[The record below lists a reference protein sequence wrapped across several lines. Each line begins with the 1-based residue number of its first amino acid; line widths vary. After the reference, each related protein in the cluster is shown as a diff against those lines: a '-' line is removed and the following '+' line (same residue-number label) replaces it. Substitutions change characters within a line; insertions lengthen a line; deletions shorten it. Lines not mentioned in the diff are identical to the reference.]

1 MQKDSCRRDKAGGG
15 QHFVPRS
22 REALYL
28 LPWLE
33 APRVPLG
40 SVPVTICK
48 RRPSLCPR
56 HSLGPASVVPAAS
69 ESHRLGSLS
78 MQ

>member
-1 MQKDSCRRDKAGGG
+1 MQTDSCRRDKAGGG
-15 QHFVPRS
+15 QHFVPWS

-40 SVPVTICK
+40 SVPVAIGGGLPYAPDT
-48 RRPSLCPR
+48 
-56 HSLGPASVVPAAS
+56 A
-69 ESHRLGSLS
+69 
-78 MQ
+78 